1 MVTQLTQLNKWQQE
15 LERLSEKNYE
25 ELNSELFK
33 FYKSALIEIKKQI
46 KSYIDNYDMLSFSRR
61 LEAERLLAVA
71 EAIDEILSQTTN
83 DVQEAILEF
92 IEKEAKNG
100 YYGVWYALEGA
111 ANLQLNFPILD
122 NEYINEL
129 VFKQIDGMTFS
140 ERLYERRDELA
151 KKITDELQM
160 AYLRGD
166 GYQKVAKRVN
176 EHTEATYKQALR
188 IARTEGGRA
197 QSSAKQRV
205 YEQAKKIGVK
215 LEKQWLSTFDKK
227 TRHDHRELDGQI
239 VPVNG
244 HFKIHGYKAK
254 GPRLF
259 GIAKED
265 INCRCTTIAIVNGIT
280 PELRKDNETKE
291 IVKYKKYKEWAKSK
305 GVEV

>member
-1 MVTQLTQLNKWQQE
+1 MAQLDKWQQE

-33 FYKSALIEIKKQI
+33 FYKGALIDIKKQI

-100 YYGVWYALEGA
+100 YYGVWYALEGTA
-111 ANLQLNFPILD
+111 SLQLNFPILD

-129 VFKQIDGMTFS
+129 VFKKIDGMTFS

-151 KKITDELQM
+151 KKVTDELQM

-188 IARTEGGRA
+188 IARTEGGRT
-197 QSSAKQRV
+197 QSSAKQRG

-227 TRHDHRELDGQI
+227 TRHDHRELDGQT
-239 VPVNG
+239 VPING
-244 HFKIHGYKAK
+244 YFKINGYKAK

-259 GIAKED
+259 GVAKED

-291 IVKYKKYKEWAKSK
+291 INKYKNYKDWAKSK

>member
-1 MVTQLTQLNKWQQE
+1 MSQLDKWQQE

-33 FYKSALIEIKKQI
+33 FYKSALIEIKKLI

-151 KKITDELQM
+151 KKVTDELQM

-188 IARTEGGRA
+188 IARTEGGRV
-197 QSSAKQRV
+197 QSTTKQRS
-205 YEQAKKIGVK
+205 YEEAKRAGVRI
-215 LEKQWLSTFDKK
+215 EKRWLATLDKK
-227 TRHDHRELDGQI
+227 TRHNHRKLDGQT

-244 HFKIHGYKAK
+244 YFKINGHKAK
-254 GPRLF
+254 GPRMF
-259 GIAKED
+259 GVAKED
-265 INCRCTTIAIVNGIT
+265 INCRCATIAVVNGIS
-280 PELRKDNETKE
+280 PSLRRDNISGE
-291 IVKYKKYKEWAKSK
+291 VGSYKNYKEWAKDK
-305 GVEV
+305 GIEV